1 VPAPL
6 ADGERILAR
15 YQILTSLGRG
25 EIADTYEAHDATSG
39 SSVVLRLFGQ
49 LRDPDALRTFDR
61 QAREAERMAPSFVAH
76 RELLQSDRG
85 PMLVSAHLGP
95 SVGTATRSSPP
106 SLLVA
111 LATLTTLSKLIKQ
124 LHDAGFA
131 HGGIHPHNLFAPSPA
146 QLQLTDLG
154 MLDLRR
160 ASGVTQPAP
169 FGWLAP
175 EILGGGA
182 ASSEADLYSA
192 ALVAF
197 YLGTGVHVFHA
208 FDAPSRDAT
217 ALWNEMHGPLDL
229 VGRSRMGKRPISA
242 DVAQALEALLSPDPQ
257 RRPRDLSGVL
267 SSFSAGG
274 PDWKK
279 GGGPSGTL
287 MMSGGAEA
295 LWGGKS
301 AGAAQPAPAPAQPP
315 MAPAPAQPPMAPA
328 YSASGYGPPPAQP
341 PTAPSPAGA
350 SAASLPPAMIH
361 TNPFARP
368 SENAMPAAVQPPP
381 MQTAPKGDANA
392 VRMIPENTRIRT
404 VLALQDEFPDFLA
417 SVAAKPGIP
426 ASPTPAAGAPPPAVP
441 GPGPG
446 VGAGAPHPGAAPPP
460 MVSRAAEKDEP
471 APPPLVAGGAPAPVD
486 KEPAVT
492 DFSTTFY
499 VAAAR
504 EDLMRPTDY
513 ASLRQDDVPPS
524 MNDELRQ
531 AIDVRQKKMP
541 TQTIVLIVAGVV
553 LAIAAVCVILWL
565 LLRVDDSSKFPTSS
579 LPAPHVTEIAQV
591 FSVFPGRG

>member
-15 YQILTSLGRG
+15 YQILASLGRG
-25 EIADTYEAHDATSG
+25 DIADTYEAHDSTSG

-61 QAREAERMAPSFVAH
+61 QAHEAERLTPSFVAH
-76 RELLQSDRG
+76 RELVQSDRG
-85 PMLVSAHLGP
+85 PLLVSSHLGA
-95 SVGTATRSSPP
+95 SLGATMRGSPP

-111 LATLTTLSKLIKQ
+111 LATLTTLAKLIKQ

-131 HGGIHPHNLFAPSPA
+131 HGGLHPNNLFAPSPA
-146 QLQLTDLG
+146 QVQITDLG
-154 MLDLRR
+154 LLDLRR
-160 ASGVTQPAP
+160 ASGVTQPGP

-175 EILGGGA
+175 EILGGGM

-197 YLGTGVHVFHA
+197 YLGTGVHVFRAVDDPHH
-208 FDAPSRDAT
+208 DAT

-229 VGRSRMGKRPISA
+229 VARSKLGKRPISV
-242 DVAQALEALLSPDPQ
+242 DVAHAIEAVLSPDPQ
-257 RRPRDLSGVL
+257 RRPRDLSGIL

-295 LWGGKS
+295 LWGGKPP
-301 AGAAQPAPAPAQPP
+301 GAAQPTPAPAPPP
-315 MAPAPAQPPMAPA
+315 MAPPPVAAPPQAPPA
-328 YSASGYGPPPAQP
+328 YSAGGYGPPPA
-341 PTAPSPAGA
+341 T
-350 SAASLPPAMIH
+350 AASLPPALIH

-368 SENAMPAAVQPPP
+368 SENGMPAAVAPPPAPPP
-381 MQTAPKGDANA
+381 MQSTPTGDANA
-392 VRMIPENTRIRT
+392 VRLIPENTRIRT

-417 SVAAKPGIP
+417 SVGAKPGIP
-426 ASPTPAAGAPPPAVP
+426 PSPTPAAGAPPPS
-441 GPGPG
+441 
-446 VGAGAPHPGAAPPP
+446 PGAAPPP

-471 APPPLVAGGAPAPVD
+471 APPPLVAGGAPAPVE
-486 KEPAVT
+486 KTPAVT

-531 AIDVRQKKMP
+531 AIDARPKKMA
-541 TQTIVLIVAGVV
+541 TQTIVLIVVGAV
-553 LAIAAVCVILWL
+553 LALAAVCVLLWL
-565 LLRVDDSSKFPTSS
+565 LLRVDDSSKFPTS
-579 LPAPHVTEIAQV
+579 LRLAPPPAAIATLAATP
-591 FSVFPGRG
+591 SRHG